1 MTSSS
6 PQWSTIRSFDPAI
19 EFNRTT
25 DGFSACLLS
34 MPTIPFLAFPCC
46 VNVRPRAG
54 VTQAP
59 MPSWAICARP
69 ATARRMHLSLFPAV
83 RLAVL
88 LPTLPSE
95 RAVTFEATVLPCCF
109 GRDANPRTARRILI
123 RLRARVFY
131 ISRQINLG
139 PLGCGPLRER
149 VWHLCRSSSRGA
161 RSRSRSALGLR
172 PRLSPRFARPSLRS
186 AAIPFPV
193 SALPAP

>member
-1 MTSSS
+1 
-6 PQWSTIRSFDPAI
+6 
-19 EFNRTT
+19 
-25 DGFSACLLS
+25 
-34 MPTIPFLAFPCC
+34 
-46 VNVRPRAG
+46 
-54 VTQAP
+54 
-59 MPSWAICARP
+59 
-69 ATARRMHLSLFPAV
+69 MHLSLFPAV

-193 SALPAP
+193 LALPAPARRCAAQYFVGRIQPPRPAPCRAAQSPNRASSCLFARRADLFRASSV